1 MASKEAVTA
10 YNKISGLDVSAT
22 RVDHIIQKE
31 GGRFREYT
39 EGDPLR
45 RLDGMEAPNDTE
57 AFVVSLDGASLAVR
71 EPREKAQERKEPL
84 KGSPGSDTDQPKKS
98 RFKNAMV
105 GSYSFY
111 SSKEI
116 DDHGGETIRVPLRT
130 ESIYTAKMPEERF
143 TSFKDENRRV
153 ITAFHERILPEGG
166 VIKLLIMDGASSL
179 WTHARESQL
188 YDDYDWLL
196 DFYHASEHLSS
207 LSEALFG
214 DAKGG
219 KTAKTW
225 YDGWRRKLRD
235 EEGAIKGLIRS
246 ARLYRIKNRLRG
258 ERLRK
263 AEQEIGFF
271 TRNQEIM
278 NHAIYYAIGLPIG
291 SGPVEAACKTIVK
304 ARMCQSGM
312 RWNRESGG
320 NVLNLRVIKQSGQWD
335 QVWHR
340 YQEEA
345 WDLRAA

>member
-1 MASKEAVTA
+1 
-10 YNKISGLDVSAT
+10 
-22 RVDHIIQKE
+22 
-31 GGRFREYT
+31 
-39 EGDPLR
+39 
-45 RLDGMEAPNDTE
+45 
-57 AFVVSLDGASLAVR
+57 
-71 EPREKAQERKEPL
+71 
-84 KGSPGSDTDQPKKS
+84 
-98 RFKNAMV
+98 
-105 GSYSFY
+105 
-111 SSKEI
+111 
-116 DDHGGETIRVPLRT
+116 
-130 ESIYTAKMPEERF
+130 MPEERF

-246 ARLYRIKNRLRG
+246 ARLHRIKNRLRG

-320 NVLNLRVIKQSGQWD
+320 NVLDLRVIKQSGQWD